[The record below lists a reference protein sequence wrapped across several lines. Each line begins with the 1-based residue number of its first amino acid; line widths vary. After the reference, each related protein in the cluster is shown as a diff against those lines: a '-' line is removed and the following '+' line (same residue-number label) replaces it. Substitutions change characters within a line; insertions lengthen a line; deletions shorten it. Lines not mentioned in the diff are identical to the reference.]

1 MLTIVEQ
8 KHNVKSGQFF
18 GSWEVTGK
26 PFKCGKRWFVVAKCK
41 CASCHVVRTDVLS
54 RGGSLQCDECKYK
67 GRIGQTV
74 WKKHGE
80 YKSRLYGVWNS
91 MKERCNNPNN
101 KHYAN
106 YGGRGITVC
115 AQWRYDFAAFQSWAL
130 IAGYKQG
137 LHIDRKD
144 NDKGYCPHNCQFITQ
159 AKNNLN
165 RRSNTSIHAFGEVKT
180 LKEWSEDVR
189 CVVSY
194 STLESRL
201 RRNIDPEVAITTRCS
216 KGSHRLESHV

>member
-8 KHNVKSGQFF
+8 KHSVKSGQRF
-18 GSWEVTGK
+18 GSWEVIGK
-26 PFKCGKRWFVVAKCK
+26 PFKCGKRWFVVAKCN
-41 CASCHVVRTDVLS
+41 CLSCHVVRTDVLS
-54 RGGSLQCDECKYK
+54 RGGSLQCDECKHK
-67 GRIGQTV
+67 GRIGQTT

-91 MKERCNNPNN
+91 MKDRCGNPNN
-101 KHYAN
+101 SSYGD

-115 AQWRYDFAAFQSWAL
+115 DLWQRDFKAFQSWAL
-130 IAGYKQG
+130 IAGYEPG

-144 NDKGYCPHNCQFITQ
+144 NDKGYCPHNCRFITQ

-165 RRSNTSIHAFGEVKT
+165 KRNNPLIQAFGETKT
-180 LKEWSEDVR
+180 MLEWSQDVR
-189 CVVSY
+189 CPVAY

-201 RRNIDPEVAITTRCS
+201 RRNVNPEIAITTQVSRGRRA
-216 KGSHRLESHV
+216 KSHV